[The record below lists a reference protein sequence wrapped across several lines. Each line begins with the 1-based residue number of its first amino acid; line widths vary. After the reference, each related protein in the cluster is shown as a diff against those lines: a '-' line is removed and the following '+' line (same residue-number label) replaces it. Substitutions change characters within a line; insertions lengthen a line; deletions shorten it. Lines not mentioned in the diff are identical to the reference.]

1 MTINELIND
10 FVEHLKK
17 FGLNGDS
24 KQQELYKWEIISKY
38 HDKLDAD
45 SSDFAKNLSE
55 MNFLNLWYSG
65 NQRTAVQNF
74 LKYEPEEYRS
84 LHRLLYDETQPL
96 QKRVTA
102 FIDGNDSLWNTKIK
116 QYFPDKETSSCC
128 DERLISCFLAAKYP
142 EKYTFYKNDVYLN
155 LCELFSVES
164 KKAGQKLVH
173 FYELLNE
180 RVIPLVKADVELCE
194 MVDSEVSQHGYLKSL
209 PLTAQTVIWNAIR
222 QGKFNKRQI
231 WLFVPGE
238 DGQNFDDM
246 VNDNYV
252 SVYEWGEIG
261 SLDNEELRD
270 QKGIRNALKY
280 DDW

>member
-1 MTINELIND
+1 MTINELINN
-10 FVEHLKK
+10 FTEHLKK
-17 FGLNGDS
+17 YGLNGDS

-45 SSDFAKNLSE
+45 SSDFAKNISE

-128 DERLISCFLAAKYP
+128 DERLISCFLAVKYP

-155 LCELFSVES
+155 LCELFGVES

-173 FYELLNE
+173 FYDLLNE
-180 RVIPLVKADVELCE
+180 RVIPMVKADVELCE

-209 PLTAQTVIWNAIR
+209 PLTAQTVIWNAMR

-252 SVYEWGEIG
+252 SVYEWG
-261 SLDNEELRD
+261 
-270 QKGIRNALKY
+270 
-280 DDW
+280 

>member
-231 WLFVPGE
+231 L
-238 DGQNFDDM
+238 
-246 VNDNYV
+246 
-252 SVYEWGEIG
+252 
-261 SLDNEELRD
+261 
-270 QKGIRNALKY
+270 
-280 DDW
+280 

>member
-1 MTINELIND
+1 MTINELINN
-10 FVEHLKK
+10 FTEHLKK
-17 FGLNGDS
+17 YGLNGDS

-45 SSDFAKNLSE
+45 SSDFAKN
-55 MNFLNLWYSG
+55 M
-65 NQRTAVQNF
+65 
-74 LKYEPEEYRS
+74 KYEPEEYRS

-128 DERLISCFLAAKYP
+128 DERLISCFLAVKYP

-155 LCELFSVES
+155 LCELFAVES

-173 FYELLNE
+173 FYDLLNE
-180 RVIPLVKADVELCE
+180 RVIPMVKADVELCN
-194 MVDSEVSQHGYLKSL
+194 MVDSEVGQHGYLTSL
-209 PLTAQTVIWNAIR
+209 PLTAQTVIWNAMR
-222 QGKFNKRQI
+222 QGKFNKKQI

-238 DGQNFDDM
+238 DIRNFDDM
-246 VNDNYV
+246 VDDNYV
-252 SVYEWGEIG
+252 SIYEWGEIG
-261 SLDNEELRD
+261 SLDNDELRD
-270 QKGIRNALKY
+270 QKGIRNQRTRTFCEDAL
-280 DDW
+280 